1 VVINSIPMALVLA
14 ATLWLALPSPGQQSG
29 AEDTVLQRELQRL
42 GVAAEALDRSLPSL
56 TCQESAVSERL
67 VRGKV
72 KQHVAFVA
80 SMRAVR
86 VPGGHLHETFTMT
99 TLNGKPHSGGNTPF
113 PFYTSGGFDAAM
125 VYFMPAHQACYRY
138 SLSQGRIDF
147 ETSPDFAS
155 HYQCR
160 NDGVRGFALMD
171 AAGNGTHMERTVPLE
186 VAHDLHLVPFAA
198 IDFAPVELKGQVY
211 RLPQHMLSEYPEDD
225 STGRFETFY
234 SGCRL
239 FSVSVTIG
247 PPTEVNP
254 ADPGSG
260 GGSGP
265 PNP

>member
-1 VVINSIPMALVLA
+1 VVRNTIPMAAVLV
-14 ATLWLALPSPGQQSG
+14 ATLWLAPPSRGQQSG
-29 AEDTVLQRELQRL
+29 AEDAVLKRELQRL
-42 GVAAEALDRSLPSL
+42 GVAAEALDHSLPSL

-67 VRGKV
+67 LRGKV

-86 VPGGHLHETFTMT
+86 VPGGHLHETFTLS
-99 TLNGKPHSGGNTPF
+99 TLNGKPHSGGNPPF

-125 VYFMPAHQACYRY
+125 VYFLPEHQACYRY

-155 HYQCR
+155 HPQCR
-160 NDGVRGFALMD
+160 DDAVHGFALMD
-171 AAGNGTHMERTVPLE
+171 AVGDVTHIERTVSQE
-186 VAHDLHLVPFAA
+186 VAHDFHLVPFAA
-198 IDFAPVELKGQVY
+198 IDFAAVELNGQTY
-211 RLPQHMLSEYPEDD
+211 RLSQHLISEYPDGD
-225 STGRFETFY
+225 SKGRFEAFY

-247 PPTEVNP
+247 PPTAVEP
-254 ADPGSG
+254 DGPGSG